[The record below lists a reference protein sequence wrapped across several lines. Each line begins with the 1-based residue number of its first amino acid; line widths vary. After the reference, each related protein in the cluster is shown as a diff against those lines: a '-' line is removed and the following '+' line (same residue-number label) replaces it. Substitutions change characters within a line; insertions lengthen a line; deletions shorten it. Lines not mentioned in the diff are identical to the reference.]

1 MIAGH
6 ALMVG
11 MDGEHATI
19 ERDGSVRSGHKGSH
33 MTAPTQRIEVIT
45 RGERR
50 RRWSIEEKRE
60 IVAESLG
67 AGVRPSEVIHKY
79 GITSGQLYAWR
90 QQLTRRMDG
99 TSAHQPVAF
108 ARVDGVAAE
117 REVSAPPVTETLVVA
132 TKPQAHVPA
141 VATLRTKGLI
151 EIVLPGGTRVRVD
164 AHVDDRALRCVLD
177 ALQAR

>member
-1 MIAGH
+1 
-6 ALMVG
+6 

-67 AGVRPSEVIHKY
+67 AGVRPSEVIHKH

-99 TSAHQPVAF
+99 PPARPSAGF
-108 ARVDGVAAE
+108 ARVDVVLGE
-117 REVSAPPVTETLVVA
+117 RDVPAPPVTEMPATASKPRKRVACITLA
-132 TKPQAHVPA
+132 EPLLCADGSSWMASRRQSG
-141 VATLRTKGLI
+141 RM
-151 EIVLPGGTRVRVD
+151 VR
-164 AHVDDRALRCVLD
+164 
-177 ALQAR
+177 

>member
-1 MIAGH
+1 
-6 ALMVG
+6 

-19 ERDGSVRSGHKGSH
+19 ERDGSVRGGHKGSH

-67 AGVRPSEVIHKY
+67 AGVRPSEVIHKH

-99 TSAHQPVAF
+99 TPARRPAGF
-108 ARVDGVAAE
+108 ARVAVVAGE
-117 REVSAPPVTETLVVA
+117 REVPAPPVTELPVTA
-132 TKPQAHVPA
+132 IKAQAPVPA
-141 VATLRTKGLI
+141 VATLRAQGLI
-151 EIVLPGGTRVRVD
+151 EIMLPGGTSVRVD

-177 ALQAR
+177 ALHAR

>member
-1 MIAGH
+1 
-6 ALMVG
+6 

-19 ERDGSVRSGHKGSH
+19 ERDGSIRSGHKGSH
-33 MTAPTQRIEVIT
+33 MTAPMQRIEVIT

-67 AGVRPSEVIHKY
+67 AGVRPSEVIHKH

-99 TSAHQPVAF
+99 PSAHPAASF
-108 ARVDGVAAE
+108 ARVDVVAGE
-117 REVSAPPVTETLVVA
+117 REVPSASATEMSAVA
-132 TKPQAHVPA
+132 SKPQAHVPA
-141 VATLRTKGLI
+141 VATLHTRGLI
-151 EIVLPGGTRVRVD
+151 EIVLPGGASVRVD

-177 ALQAR
+177 ALHAR

>member
-1 MIAGH
+1 MN
-6 ALMVG
+6 
-11 MDGEHATI
+11 GEHATI
-19 ERDGSVRSGHKGSH
+19 ERDGSVRSGHKVSH

-67 AGVRPSEVIHKY
+67 AGVRPSEVIHKH

-99 TSAHQPVAF
+99 TPAGRPAGF
-108 ARVDGVAAE
+108 ARVDVVAGE
-117 REVSAPPVTETLVVA
+117 GEVPAPPVTELPA
-132 TKPQAHVPA
+132 TAIKAQAPVPA
-141 VATLRTKGLI
+141 VATLRAKGLI
-151 EIVLPGGTRVRVD
+151 EIMLPGGTSVRVD

-177 ALQAR
+177 ALHAR

>member
-1 MIAGH
+1 
-6 ALMVG
+6 

-19 ERDGSVRSGHKGSH
+19 ERDGAVRSGHKASH

-67 AGVRPSEVIHKY
+67 TGVRPSEVIHKH

-90 QQLTRRMDG
+90 QQLTRRVDG
-99 TSAHQPVAF
+99 RSAHPPASF
-108 ARVDGVAAE
+108 ARVAVVAGE
-117 REVSAPPVTETLVVA
+117 REVPTTPVAETSAVA
-132 TKPQAHVPA
+132 TKSQAHVPA
-141 VATLRTKGLI
+141 VTTLRSKGSI
-151 EIVLPGGTRVRVD
+151 EVVLPDGTLVRVD
-164 AHVDDRALRCVLD
+164 AHVDDRALRCVLN
-177 ALQAR
+177 ALRAR

>member
-1 MIAGH
+1 
-6 ALMVG
+6 

-19 ERDGSVRSGHKGSH
+19 ERGGSIRSGHKGSH
-33 MTAPTQRIEVIT
+33 MTAPTPPIEVIT

-67 AGVRPSEVIHKY
+67 TGVRPSEVIHKH

-99 TSAHQPVAF
+99 TSSHPPASF
-108 ARVDGVAAE
+108 ARVDVVAGE
-117 REVSAPPVTETLVVA
+117 REVPAAAVTETSTLA
-132 TKPQAHVPA
+132 TAPRAHMPV
-141 VATLRTKGLI
+141 VATLRGKGLI
-151 EIVLPGGTRVRVD
+151 EIVLPGGTSVRVD

-177 ALQAR
+177 ALLQAR

>member
-1 MIAGH
+1 
-6 ALMVG
+6 
-11 MDGEHATI
+11 MDGEHTTI
-19 ERDGSVRSGHKGSH
+19 EHDGSVRSGHKGRH

-67 AGVRPSEVIHKY
+67 AGVRPSEVIHKH

-90 QQLTRRMDG
+90 QQLTRRVDG
-99 TSAHQPVAF
+99 RSAHPPASF
-108 ARVDGVAAE
+108 ARVDVVAGE
-117 REVSAPPVTETLVVA
+117 REVSAAPVAEMSAVA
-132 TKPQAHVPA
+132 TKSQAHVPT
-141 VATLRTKGLI
+141 VATLRSKGSI
-151 EIVLPGGTRVRVD
+151 EVVLPGGTLVRVD
-164 AHVDDRALRCVLD
+164 AHVEDRALRCVLN

>member
-1 MIAGH
+1 
-6 ALMVG
+6 

-67 AGVRPSEVIHKY
+67 SGVRPSEIIHKY

-99 TSAHQPVAF
+99 PPAQPPAGF
-108 ARVDGVAAE
+108 ARVDVVAGE
-117 REVSAPPVTETLVVA
+117 REVPALPVTEMPPA
-132 TKPQAHVPA
+132 TKPI
-141 VATLRTKGLI
+141 ATLRSKGLI
-151 EIVLPGGTRVRVD
+151 EIVLPGGTSVRVD

-177 ALQAR
+177 ALHAR

>member
-1 MIAGH
+1 
-6 ALMVG
+6 

-19 ERDGSVRSGHKGSH
+19 ERDGSVRGGHKSSH

-67 AGVRPSEVIHKY
+67 PGIRPSEVIHKY

-90 QQLTRRMDG
+90 QQLTRRVDG
-99 TSAHQPVAF
+99 QSARPPASF
-108 ARVDGVAAE
+108 ARVDVVGGE
-117 REVSAPPVTETLVVA
+117 REERTATVKEAPA
-132 TKPQAHVPA
+132 AK
-141 VATLRTKGLI
+141 
-151 EIVLPGGTRVRVD
+151 
-164 AHVDDRALRCVLD
+164 
-177 ALQAR
+177 

>member
-1 MIAGH
+1 
-6 ALMVG
+6 

-33 MTAPTQRIEVIT
+33 MTAATQRIEVIT

-50 RRWSIEEKRE
+50 RRWSIEKKRE

-67 AGVRPSEVIHKY
+67 AGVRSSEVIHKH

-90 QQLTRRMDG
+90 QQLTRRMDRP
-99 TSAHQPVAF
+99 SARPPASF
-108 ARVDGVAAE
+108 ARVDMVAGERGVP
-117 REVSAPPVTETLVVA
+117 APPVTETLAVA

-151 EIVLPGGTRVRVD
+151 EIMLPGGTLVRVD

-177 ALQAR
+177 ALHGR

>member
-1 MIAGH
+1 
-6 ALMVG
+6 
-11 MDGEHATI
+11 
-19 ERDGSVRSGHKGSH
+19 

-67 AGVRPSEVIHKY
+67 AGVRPSDVIHKH

-99 TSAHQPVAF
+99 PSAHPMASF
-108 ARVDGVAAE
+108 ARVDVVAGE
-117 REVSAPPVTETLVVA
+117 REVPSASATEILAVA
-132 TKPQAHVPA
+132 TKPQAHVPM
-141 VATLRTKGLI
+141 VATPHSRGLI
-151 EIVLPGGTRVRVD
+151 EIVLPGGTSVRVD
-164 AHVDDRALRCVLD
+164 AHVDDRALRCVLA
-177 ALQAR
+177 ALHAR